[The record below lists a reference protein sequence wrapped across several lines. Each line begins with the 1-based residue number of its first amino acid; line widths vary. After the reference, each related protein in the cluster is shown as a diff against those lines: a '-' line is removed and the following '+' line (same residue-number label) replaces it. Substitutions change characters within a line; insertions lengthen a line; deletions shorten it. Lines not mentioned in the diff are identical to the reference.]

1 MSFLK
6 PQLPLQRVL
15 FVHSSTTTRNF
26 HYPVV
31 SFHLLVWCLIN
42 MQDLGFVIFQEQYN
56 TMFFFFFFA
65 FQTHLAY
72 PAFLWGT
79 PVIGILGWKCP
90 FLQKNKPRVKKDK
103 DFQIMFNKDTWKET
117 RKRLTSLRMYGK
129 QRWKRKRISW
139 HAKKEK
145 MWRVARITSNCAFSL
160 ILCMVGNESLDNEHF
175 FFYFLFFFYNL
186 KNNQARFFGVWLL
199 LEEDR

>member
-26 HYPVV
+26 HYPIV

-56 TMFFFFFFA
+56 TMFFFFCFSDIPCIPCIFMGNPSYRNTGMKRPILTEK
-65 FQTHLAY
+65 QTE
-72 PAFLWGT
+72 
-79 PVIGILGWKCP
+79 
-90 FLQKNKPRVKKDK
+90 
-103 DFQIMFNKDTWKET
+103 DFQRMFNKDTWKET
-117 RKRLTSLRMYGK
+117 RKRLTFLRMYGK
-129 QRWKRKRISW
+129 QRWKRKRIRW

-145 MWRVARITSNCAFSL
+145 TWRAARFTSNKDCAFSL
-160 ILCMVGNESLDNEHF
+160 ILCMVGNESLDNEHLL
-175 FFYFLFFFYNL
+175 FYFLFSFII
-186 KNNQARFFGVWLL
+186 
-199 LEEDR
+199 